1 MSVGEWRIGQSLVQ
15 QSSTLN
21 FITDWSLLHAMNA
34 YLHYRL
40 ADQLICEWI
49 VEEIELD
56 QETLPDNASDASAFF
71 TAATQLSELEDVSIE
86 ESDSPVYDPKFITK
100 TTLHRLYR
108 ELTQLEENYSST
120 TEQMNPDS
128 LMENL
133 SVPEEAEGYE
143 IDEDRF
149 REAVAAKIDS
159 NAPGEFAESL
169 FAIHA
174 ANRLLPFLTIGQAVI
189 DESSI
194 QLLNKE
200 LISNFY
206 RDTNNTIEFL
216 ENDLSQPNREQL
228 LQRSGV
234 LDGGVIGQMADVRQT
249 RNNLVHDLRSQE
261 YFEEIVDSVDIVDSM
276 IDVLNEFEQRLNER
290 EIDWRR

>member
-1 MSVGEWRIGQSLVQ
+1 
-15 QSSTLN
+15 
-21 FITDWSLLHAMNA
+21 MNA
-34 YLHYRL
+34 HLYYQLV
-40 ADQLICEWI
+40 DQLICEWI

-56 QETLPDNASDASAFF
+56 HESLPDNASTASAFF

-86 ESDSPVYDPKFITK
+86 ELDSPVYDPKFVTK
-100 TTLHRLYR
+100 TTLYRLYR
-108 ELTQLEENYSST
+108 ELTQLVENYSST
-120 TEQMNPDS
+120 TDQMNPDS
-128 LMENL
+128 VMENI

-149 REAVAAKIDS
+149 REAVAAQIES
-159 NAPGEFAESL
+159 SAPGKFAESL

-174 ANRLLPFLTIGQAVI
+174 ANRLLPFLTIGQVVI
-189 DESSI
+189 EESSI
-194 QLLNKE
+194 ELLNKE
-200 LISNFY
+200 LISDFY
-206 RDTNNTIEFL
+206 RDMKNTIEFL
-216 ENDLSQPNREQL
+216 ESDLSQPNREQL

-234 LDGGVIGQMADVRQT
+234 LEGGIIGQMADVRQT

-261 YFEEIVDSVDIVDSM
+261 YFDKIVDSVDIVDSV